1 MMTCMRHGCGM
12 RPWCFLSDI
21 LTKSFTFI
29 ELLISSYFNIVKR
42 TVIDTVPK
50 AIMLNLV
57 NNAKEELQREL
68 LQELYK
74 TEVLDELLKESEY
87 TQNRRKDCK
96 KMIEAL
102 QKADEIVGS
111 GKLPLPRLLY

>member
-1 MMTCMRHGCGM
+1 M
-12 RPWCFLSDI
+12 
-21 LTKSFTFI
+21 FTLFI
-29 ELLISSYFNIVKR
+29 YDSNLRTPFVSEYYFFSELLISSYFNIVKR

-74 TEVLDELLKESEY
+74 TEVLDELLKESEF
-87 TQNRRKDCK
+87 TQNRRKECK

-102 QKADEIVGS
+102 QRADEIVGS
-111 GKLPLPRLLY
+111 GNCSSLS